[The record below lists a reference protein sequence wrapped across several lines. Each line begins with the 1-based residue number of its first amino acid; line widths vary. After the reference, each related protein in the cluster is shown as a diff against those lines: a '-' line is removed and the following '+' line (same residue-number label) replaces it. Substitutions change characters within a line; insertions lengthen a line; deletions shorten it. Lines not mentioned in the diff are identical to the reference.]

1 MSDPST
7 QSPADGDWQTAL
19 TLRYPLARSVGF
31 ACFGG
36 WQNILARL
44 LDRLEAASVAQPVD
58 ARGTFHILDIKQK
71 FGRLTIRLSK
81 EGTPE
86 MQDAVR
92 EAEEASVVTC
102 EVCSLPGR
110 LAERNAWWS
119 VRCAKHESWSRLDEA
134 DLGSEPARPHRPPSV
149 SI

>member
-1 MSDPST
+1 MCDPST

-19 TLRYPLARSVGF
+19 TLRHPMARSVGF

-36 WQNILARL
+36 WQHILARL
-44 LDRLEAASVAQPVD
+44 LDRLEAASIAQPVD
-58 ARGTFHILDIKQK
+58 AGGTFHILDIKQK

-81 EGTPE
+81 EGTTE

-102 EVCSLPGR
+102 EVCSASGR

-119 VRCAKHESWSRLDEA
+119 VRCASHENWSRLDGLA
-134 DLGSEPARPHRPPSV
+134 
-149 SI
+149 